1 MKSYKL
7 IIATFILTLLFI
19 AYFAYESSRFNSEA
33 KAYSEVKESAYR
45 LEIAFSKN
53 HLLINSINS
62 SSNNDEISAS
72 IALVERMTHEHLE
85 LLGQVDD
92 TYLRTLADSIT
103 QKSAVLALLYE
114 DLKSDNAQLQNSIMW
129 LSKSYKDYLFML
141 KEGKL
146 DAKTMSYIFDIVN
159 ARETKELIRIR
170 HIKPNEKL
178 RDAQVLDLHLGL
190 IQALHELIN
199 KHYANLVLNDI
210 TPELKSA
217 IEYSS
222 KKIELIKGKFTRI
235 ILLLLISI
243 AFLVIFSI
251 LLYSKEIATK
261 NALKAA
267 QNSLQQ
273 FVDALNESAIVSK
286 SDPKGRIT
294 FVNKK
299 FCEISGYS
307 QNELIGHPHNII
319 RHPDMP
325 KKLFEEMWSTI
336 KSGKHFK
343 ATIQNMTKDGKSY
356 YVDSLILPL
365 FDVNGEIVEYMAVRY
380 DVTELILSRDRAL
393 KAEKAKDEFFSKMSH
408 ELRTPLNAINGFSS
422 ILKRELKEEKQQRY
436 LQYILDSSKHLIELI
451 NDILDL
457 SKLNSGN
464 FKLDIHKVDLYHD
477 MESLLHRFEGNLE
490 SSKITFHKE
499 LDSSIE
505 VTLYADWLRISQ
517 IITNIISNAI
527 KFTPQNG
534 DIFFRAS
541 YENAHLKFSIKDSGI
556 GMSPDVLER
565 VFKPFEQADS
575 STTRRYGGTGLG
587 LSIVSNLVGQMNATM
602 NVTSKEGE
610 GTLFEFSIPL
620 QAQKARPKGN
630 RAIERSDS
638 DKLFGHILVA
648 EDNATNQL
656 LVKLLLEEFGLTCTI
671 AKDGQEALDIY
682 PKEDFDAVLM
692 DEDMPNMHGIEA
704 FKEIRRLYGDK
715 TPVIALTANV
725 MKGDRE
731 RFLQA
736 GMSGFVPKPIDEQ
749 ELYKTLKSVLPRA
762 KGDI

>member
-19 AYFAYESSRFNSEA
+19 AYFAYESSRFNDEA
-33 KAYSEVKESAYR
+33 KAYSKVKESAYR

-53 HLLINSINS
+53 HLLMNSINS

-72 IALVERMTHEHLE
+72 IALVERMTREHLE

-92 TYLRTLADSIT
+92 RYLRTLADSIT

-146 DAKTMSYIFDIVN
+146 DEKTMSYIFDIVN
-159 ARETKELIRIR
+159 ARETKELIRIH

-178 RDAQVLDLHLGL
+178 QDAQVLDLHLGL
-190 IQALHELIN
+190 IQTLHELIN
-199 KHYANLVLNDI
+199 EHYAKLLVNDI

-217 IEYSS
+217 IDYSS
-222 KKIELIKGKFTRI
+222 KKIELIKSEFTRI

-243 AFLVIFSI
+243 TFLVIFSI
-251 LLYSKEIATK
+251 LLYSRELATK

-286 SDPKGRIT
+286 SDPTGRIT

-307 QNELIGHPHNII
+307 QNELIGHSHNII

-325 KKLFEEMWSTI
+325 KELFKEMWDTI

-343 ATIQNMTKDGKSY
+343 ATIQNMTKEGSSY

-499 LDSSIE
+499 LESSIE

-620 QAQKARPKGN
+620 QAQKAKPKGH

-648 EDNATNQL
+648 EDNKTNQL

-671 AKDGQEALDIY
+671 AKDGQEALEIY
-682 PKEDFDAVLM
+682 PKENFDAVLM
-692 DEDMPNMHGIEA
+692 DENMPRMNGIEA

-731 RFLQA
+731 RFLEV
-736 GMSGFVPKPIDEQ
+736 GMSGFIPKPIDEQ
-749 ELYKTLKSVLPRA
+749 ELYKTLQSLLGKH
-762 KGDI
+762 